1 MPWLSLTLEVEEAAA
16 EALSEALL
24 AGGAQSV
31 SIEDADEG
39 TAHEVARFAEPSWNS
54 PAAAWPRSRVVALLP
69 LDANVLEFVVA
80 CARTAGLDGPPAFR
94 VTRVEDDDWVR
105 RTQSQFAPVPIGD
118 RLWIV
123 PTWCEPPAASAVVV
137 RLDPG
142 MAFGTGT
149 HPSTRLALHFLERT
163 VRGGERVLDYGCGSG
178 ILAIAA
184 AKLGAAEVDAVDL
197 DSRALDATR
206 DNARANHV
214 SVRVSTPEALPPGDY
229 DVVVAN
235 ILANPLILLAPALT
249 ARVRSRGRLALSGIL
264 AAQAGDVAAAYHPAI
279 ELDVSHVVE
288 GWALLEGARA

>member
-24 AGGAQSV
+24 ARGAQSV
-31 SIEDADEG
+31 SLEDADEG
-39 TAHEVARFAEPSWNS
+39 TAHEAPRFAEPSWDG
-54 PAAAWPRSRVVALLP
+54 AAGAWPHSRVVALLP
-69 LDANVLEFVVA
+69 LDANVLELVVECTRA
-80 CARTAGLDGPPAFR
+80 AALDHPPAFR
-94 VTRVEDDDWVR
+94 VERIEDDDWVR
-105 RTQSQFAPVPIGD
+105 RTQSQFTPLPIGE

-123 PTWCEPPAASAVVV
+123 PTWCEPPDARAAVV

-149 HPSTRLALHFLERT
+149 HPSTRLALHFLERSL
-163 VRGGERVLDYGCGSG
+163 RGGERVLDYGCGSG

-197 DSRALDATR
+197 DPRALDATR
-206 DNARANHV
+206 ANARANEV
-214 SVRVSTPEALPPGDY
+214 SVRVSTPEALPRGDY

-249 ARVRSRGRLALSGIL
+249 ARVRARGRVALSGVL
-264 AAQAGDVAAAYHPAI
+264 AAQASAVAVAYRPAI
-279 ELDVSHVVE
+279 ELAVTREDE
-288 GWALLEGARA
+288 GWALLEGTRA